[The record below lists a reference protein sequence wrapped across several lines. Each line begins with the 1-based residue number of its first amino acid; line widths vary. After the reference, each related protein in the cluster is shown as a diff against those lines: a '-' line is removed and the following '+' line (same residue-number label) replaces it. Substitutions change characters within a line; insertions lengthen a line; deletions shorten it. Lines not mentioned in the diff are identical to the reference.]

1 MTEYEQA
8 NRDNP
13 KFAEFWNSQ
22 RSLCQI
28 QLEKKKLQ
36 QTSAEPDE
44 KLFTEEELEKEG
56 DEILNKMSD
65 SELETMIKEIKEN
78 IAADSSF
85 ASELQFWQNLSLK
98 VRQKLAVNRI
108 ERLYDLFVMR
118 NKEKIKKIVEL
129 G

>member
-1 MTEYEQA
+1 
-8 NRDNP
+8 
-13 KFAEFWNSQ
+13 
-22 RSLCQI
+22 
-28 QLEKKKLQ
+28 
-36 QTSAEPDE
+36 
-44 KLFTEEELEKEG
+44 
-56 DEILNKMSD
+56 MSD

-108 ERLYDLFVMR
+108 ERLYDQFIAK
-118 NKEKIKKIVEL
+118 NKEKIAKII

>member
-13 KFAEFWNSQ
+13 KFAEFWTSQ

-44 KLFTEEELEKEG
+44 KLVL
-56 DEILNKMSD
+56 MSWGLLD
-65 SELETMIKEIKEN
+65 GLRDGPWVSLDPHFPSSCRKSVPDWVINLET
-78 IAADSSF
+78 
-85 ASELQFWQNLSLK
+85 W
-98 VRQKLAVNRI
+98 
-108 ERLYDLFVMR
+108 
-118 NKEKIKKIVEL
+118 
-129 G
+129 